1 MKNEGYLADRKTSL
15 RHGSAGLHLF
25 QLCNFLYEAL
35 LENASS
41 YILYTE

>member
-1 MKNEGYLADRKTSL
+1 MKVTLLIGRLVWDMVALGYTF
-15 RHGSAGLHLF
+15 F